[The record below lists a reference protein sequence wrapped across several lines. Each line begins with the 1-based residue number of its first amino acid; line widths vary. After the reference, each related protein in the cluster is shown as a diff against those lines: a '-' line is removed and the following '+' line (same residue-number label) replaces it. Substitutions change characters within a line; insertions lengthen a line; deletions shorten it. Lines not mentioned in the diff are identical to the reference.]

1 MFGFSFNK
9 VAGNSMFPRLKS
21 GNFVLLSEH
30 VDKQALK
37 VGDIFKLL
45 HPRYG
50 YIVKTLVGIDHT
62 GRYWF
67 KGENKDS
74 VGIEEIGPI
83 KASQIKSKVIW
94 VLG

>member
-37 VGDIFKLL
+37 VGDIIKIF

-67 KGENKDS
+67 KGENKNS

>member
-1 MFGFSFNK
+1 
-9 VAGNSMFPRLKS
+9 MFPRLKS

-30 VDKQALK
+30 FDKKALK
-37 VGDIFKLL
+37 VGDIIKLL

-67 KGENKDS
+67 KGENKNS

-83 KASQIKSKVIW
+83 KASQIKSKVIL
-94 VLG
+94 VVGSLS